1 MAVMFALAQSLM
13 KYRGGWDAVKL
24 KGKGVKVRCKV
35 SVWRSAR
42 PEPSSPSYLKLMAV
56 RAGCQPKT
64 CLVRF
69 CGEASVDRLTTYVL
83 STPQHNIPVQ

>member
-42 PEPSSPSYLKLMAV
+42 PEPSYLKLMAV
-56 RAGCQPKT
+56 RAGVSAEDLLGCVFAARPPST
-64 CLVRF
+64 
-69 CGEASVDRLTTYVL
+69 ASLPT
-83 STPQHNIPVQ
+83 S